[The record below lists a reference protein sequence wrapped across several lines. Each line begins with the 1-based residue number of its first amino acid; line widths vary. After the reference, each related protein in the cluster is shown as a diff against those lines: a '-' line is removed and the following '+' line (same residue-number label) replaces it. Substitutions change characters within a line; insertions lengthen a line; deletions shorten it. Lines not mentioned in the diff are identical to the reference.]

1 MPYKKNILTLLLTVV
16 IILAFGVN
24 SHAGFPCKECHS
36 KRPGAV
42 AMHKA
47 VQVYDCFICHV
58 RGEKLRQKGGIP
70 KEKHET
76 FLRQRTT
83 DARCIK
89 CHDSKTVETAKD
101 VPEEESNRMSGNT
114 YCPKCSITGDKDWK
128 FCPKCGGPI
137 LDLEK
142 TMHESAIKP
151 DQAIC
156 RKCHFMETDLLKTHN
171 EKIKEGFNP
180 QKDCLECH
188 EGHKDCADCHQ

>member
-1 MPYKKNILTLLLTVV
+1 MLYKKSILTLLLTVV
-16 IILAFGVN
+16 FFLAFGVN

-36 KRPGAV
+36 KRLGAV

-47 VQVYDCFICHV
+47 VQGYDCFICHV

-101 VPEEESNRMSGNT
+101 MPEEEPNT
-114 YCPKCSITGDKDWK
+114 
-128 FCPKCGGPI
+128 
-137 LDLEK
+137 
-142 TMHESAIKP
+142 
-151 DQAIC
+151 
-156 RKCHFMETDLLKTHN
+156 
-171 EKIKEGFNP
+171 
-180 QKDCLECH
+180 
-188 EGHKDCADCHQ
+188 